1 MSKITFFQT
10 FEETLWQQPHMDFQL
25 DYSSTHGKWTVTIME
40 GTAAIKAQLCAITRT
55 SRAAAL
61 KAATSCL
68 LAKYPP
74 RYNVRTCTEEEAVAK
89 GLRALTEPMSLADLR
104 PMSAQMGQRL
114 HYITE
119 KLPTKT
125 GTSGFRKFQLWAAPV
140 PTENKVLS
148 IRKNLSPTRKG

>member
-40 GTAAIKAQLCAITRT
+40 GSAAVKAPLCTISRT
-55 SRAAAL
+55 TRAAAL
-61 KAATSCL
+61 KAAASCL

-74 RYNVRTCTEEEAVAK
+74 RYNVRTCTEEEAIAK
-89 GLRALTEPMSLADLR
+89 GLRPLTEVLSLEQLR
-104 PMSAQMGQRL
+104 PVSAQMGNSL

-119 KLPTKT
+119 KLPAKP
-125 GTSGFRKFQLWAAPV
+125 GFRKFQLWTAPRL
-140 PTENKVLS
+140 PENKVLS